1 MKDQEQIVAWIGVDW
16 ADEGHHV
23 WEYNVGT
30 GGKENYAVQHSAESL
45 QEWLSQVRSRYA
57 GKRVAVVM
65 EQARGGLI
73 YSLMNTDFVVIFRSI
88 HSHWRNTARPFIPAE
103 QKAIPRMRNCWAKWS
118 GKIPSAFERGCRVTF
133 KREPS
138 SY

>member
-1 MKDQEQIVAWIGVDW
+1 MKEQEQIVAWMGVDW

-30 GGKENYAVQHSAESL
+30 GGKENFAVQHSAESL

-57 GKRVAVVM
+57 GKKVAVVV

-73 YSLMNTDFVVIFRSI
+73 YAMMNMDFFVFYPVNSKSL
-88 HSHWRNTARPFIPAE
+88 
-103 QKAIPRMRNCWAKWS
+103 AIYWETCY
-118 GKIPSAFERGCRVTF
+118 PSAS
-133 KREPS
+133 KR
-138 SY
+138 YM

>member
-1 MKDQEQIVAWIGVDW
+1 MKDHEQIVAWIGVDW

-57 GKRVAVVM
+57 GKRVAVADVNGAA
-65 EQARGGLI
+65 EE
-73 YSLMNTDFVVIFRSI
+73 
-88 HSHWRNTARPFIPAE
+88 PAV
-103 QKAIPRMRNCWAKWS
+103 S
-118 GKIPSAFERGCRVTF
+118 DS
-133 KREPS
+133 
-138 SY
+138 